1 MRKLQGIAVTVIGL
15 IVMLLLFEAFVPEA
29 KGVTVGF
36 LGVGWAYVKGFF
48 LKDWVLSVGCFILG
62 SIALCGTVFL
72 SRRKETKM
80 WGIATGI
87 VSFLSYAALFVKCS
101 GSN

>member
-15 IVMLLLFEAFVPEA
+15 IVMLLLFEVFVPA
-29 KGVTVGF
+29 ARGVTVG
-36 LGVGWAYVKGFF
+36 LGRVSWAFIKGFF

-80 WGIATGI
+80 WSIASGI
-87 VSFLSYAALFVKCS
+87 VSFLSYATMFVKCS